1 MHTHWTPDSLHNR
14 FSHPA
19 LPPPGTPL
27 AVMLNAST
35 LAELNH
41 QWDEVRRGRCEMV
54 VGLDEASL
62 DLDVES
68 FSDTSSASE
77 LHPKKAGRKIN

>member
-1 MHTHWTPDSLHNR
+1 
-14 FSHPA
+14 
-19 LPPPGTPL
+19 
-27 AVMLNAST
+27 MLNAST

-54 VGLDEASL
+54 VGLDEASVASL

-77 LHPKKAGRKIN
+77 LHPKKSGAEN

>member
-1 MHTHWTPDSLHNR
+1 
-14 FSHPA
+14 
-19 LPPPGTPL
+19 
-27 AVMLNAST
+27 MLNAST

-41 QWDEVRRGRCEMV
+41 QWDEVRRGRCEVV
-54 VGLDEASL
+54 VGLDEASVASL